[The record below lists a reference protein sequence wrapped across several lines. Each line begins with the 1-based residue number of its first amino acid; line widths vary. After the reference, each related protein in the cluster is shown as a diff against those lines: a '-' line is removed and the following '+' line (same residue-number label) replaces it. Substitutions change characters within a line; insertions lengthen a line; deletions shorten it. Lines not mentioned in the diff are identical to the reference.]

1 VRNHQFRFKEI
12 IDPDTN
18 RGVFLVEHEVRS
30 MHHPMFHRFM
40 VNRNPD
46 ESARRYRR
54 GRDGLIP
61 YS

>member
-1 VRNHQFRFKEI
+1 
-12 IDPDTN
+12 
-18 RGVFLVEHEVRS
+18 
-30 MHHPMFHRFM
+30 MFHRVM

-54 GRDGLIP
+54 GRDGLNP